1 MTPEKQNEC
10 NNKMSFEEA
19 FQALEGTAEA
29 LEMGNLTLAEATNLY
44 EEGIKL
50 AKLCNRLLNA
60 SELKINELKN
70 SYMEEYDD
78 DLA

>member
-29 LEMGNLTLAEATNLY
+29 LEIGNLT
-44 EEGIKL
+44 
-50 AKLCNRLLNA
+50 
-60 SELKINELKN
+60 
-70 SYMEEYDD
+70 
-78 DLA
+78 